1 MQSVDRENDGLTS
14 AVHDTKPETARKL
27 HPTRTV
33 LIIITSLLDCLRLC
47 LVALLSIL
55 CYTTNGEQSISFNF
69 VAVTRFLAEASDE
82 GSRDRDSHD
91 VSIFFPLLRLHNTS
105 QPCTQSKQL
114 FVSLAMGRII
124 DLSEFSLTSSC
135 LLC

>member
-1 MQSVDRENDGLTS
+1 MSCCV
-14 AVHDTKPETARKL
+14 AFH
-27 HPTRTV
+27 
-33 LIIITSLLDCLRLC
+33 SLQHNKWR
-47 LVALLSIL
+47 AK
-55 CYTTNGEQSISFNF
+55 YTSFNF